1 MGIMPIL
8 WIVWAVVTTTLLALI
23 VYRSNLTRY
32 EEDQLF
38 LDEAGEHQHQEQ
50 ESLLKKINRVQP
62 LVRVFTV
69 TTCVMTVAIVGIYV
83 YDAIRQFNM

>member
-1 MGIMPIL
+1 MGIMPVL
-8 WIVWAVVTTTLLALI
+8 WIVWAIVTTTLLALI

-38 LDEAGEHQHQEQ
+38 LDEAAEHQHQEQ
-50 ESLLKKINRVQP
+50 ETILKKINRIQP

-69 TTCVMTVAIVGIYV
+69 TTCVMTVAIVGLYV

>member
-1 MGIMPIL
+1 MPVL
-8 WIVWAVVTTTLLALI
+8 WIVWAIVTTTLLALI

-38 LDEAGEHQHQEQ
+38 LDEAGEHQHREQ
-50 ESLLKKINRVQP
+50 ETILKKINRIQP

-69 TTCVMTVAIVGIYV
+69 TTCVMTVAIVGLYV